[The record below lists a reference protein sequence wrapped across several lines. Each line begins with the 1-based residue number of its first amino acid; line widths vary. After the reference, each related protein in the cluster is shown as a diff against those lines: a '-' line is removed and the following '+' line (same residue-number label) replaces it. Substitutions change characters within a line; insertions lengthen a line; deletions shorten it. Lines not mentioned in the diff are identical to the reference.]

1 MILIPVPRSFC
12 EQAVQPTVLAACRT
26 LTSDSAN
33 RSISPAPLRRLAS
46 QGRLFQTMFAHL
58 PLREG

>member
-12 EQAVQPTVLAACRT
+12 EQAVQPTVLAARCT
-26 LTSDSAN
+26 LASYSAN
-33 RSISPAPLRRLAS
+33 CSISPAPLRRLTS
-46 QGRLFQTMFAHL
+46 QGCLFQAMIAHL